1 MHLQVSE
8 KAGVISA
15 VITTEN
21 EVVRDALAV
30 QAVSLKEE
38 LNEQG
43 LKVDSVEVAIASHGF
58 EHNMQKESGEEARE
72 QYEQQVNRQ
81 SRRIMLSGLEEAQE
95 MLADENLTDAERIQI
110 DMMSK
115 NGSSMDVMA

>member
-1 MHLQVSE
+1 M
-8 KAGVISA
+8 
-15 VITTEN
+15 
-21 EVVRDALAV
+21 AV
-30 QAVSLKEE
+30 QAISLKEE

-81 SRRIMLSGLEEAQE
+81 SRRRIMLSGLEEAQE